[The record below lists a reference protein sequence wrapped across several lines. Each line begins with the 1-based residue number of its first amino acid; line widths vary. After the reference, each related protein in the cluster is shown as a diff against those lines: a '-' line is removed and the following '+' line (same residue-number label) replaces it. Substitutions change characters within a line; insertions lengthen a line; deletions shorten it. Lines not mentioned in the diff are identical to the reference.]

1 MSEEQEKD
9 NVAAEVRNLTN
20 FNDFSLDNLKSHFET
35 CLADDGSISIDKY
48 LLGYDELYKFLNL
61 LGTVF
66 GWVATEVYN
75 KMETVR
81 GHRKS
86 DQAAKY
92 ETIQT
97 MLEYEIKTNM
107 IKPKAKDFT
116 TGSRNL
122 LRLHWALEYISS
134 FLQAVPDLDAND
146 KCCQTSKEAYKK
158 TLMKNHPWV
167 VQKATL
173 MAMNTLPTKVVLI
186 QKFCKSED
194 KEAIEKTTAA
204 LQESAKAMN
213 KVYEA
218 TQELYKE
225 KNLLNLPW
233 YYNYVPRFFRN

>member
-1 MSEEQEKD
+1 MSDEQKKN
-9 NVAAEVRNLTN
+9 NVAAKVGRNSETI
-20 FNDFSLDNLKSHFET
+20 NDFSLDNLKSHFET
-35 CLADDGSISIDKY
+35 CLAEDGSIFIDKY

-66 GWVATEVYN
+66 GWVATELYN

-97 MLEYEIKTNM
+97 MLEYEIKEKI

-167 VQKATL
+167 IQKATL

-186 QKFCKSED
+186 QKFCQSED

-218 TQELYKE
+218 TQVLYKE

-233 YYNYVPRFFRN
+233 YCNYLESF